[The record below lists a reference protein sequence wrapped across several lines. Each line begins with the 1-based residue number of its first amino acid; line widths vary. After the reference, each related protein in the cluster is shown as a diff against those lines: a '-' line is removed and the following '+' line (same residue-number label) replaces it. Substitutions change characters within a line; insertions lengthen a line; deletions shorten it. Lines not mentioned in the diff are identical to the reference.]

1 MHNSACIKNGLIFR
15 CYNSLSKPIV
25 LIRDQIIGE
34 QILSKFKLAGV
45 TALLLMLAACNG
57 ESTPASSSSDA
68 TTPTNS
74 TINTEENPMVTLK
87 TNLGDIEL
95 ELDTEKAPVSV
106 ANFLSYANDG
116 HYNGTIFHRVIP
128 GFMIQGGGFE
138 PGMTQKGTKAQIT
151 NEANNGLKND
161 TFTIAMARTPD
172 PHSATSQ
179 FFINVNDNAS
189 LNFSSETSQGW
200 GYAVFGKV
208 TNGEDIVRN
217 IEAVATGRS
226 GPHGDVPAE
235 DVVIESV
242 VVGE

>member
-1 MHNSACIKNGLIFR
+1 MLT
-15 CYNSLSKPIV
+15 
-25 LIRDQIIGE
+25 RDKTLGKRK
-34 QILSKFKLAGV
+34 LSKFKLA
-45 TALLLMLAACNG
+45 TAATLLLLLAACSG
-57 ESTPASSSSDA
+57 ESTPASSSNDA
-68 TTPTNS
+68 TTSTNS
-74 TINTEENPMVTLK
+74 TINTEKNPMVTLK

-95 ELDTEKAPVSV
+95 ELDAEKAPISV
-106 ANFLSYANDG
+106 ENFLSYANDG

-151 NEANNGLKND
+151 NEASNGLLND

-179 FFINVNDNAS
+179 FFINVNNNAS

-208 TNGEDIVRN
+208 TNGEDIVKS
-217 IEAVATGRS
+217 IEAVATGRA
-226 GPHGDVPAE
+226 GPHGDVPVE
-235 DVVIESV
+235 DIVIESV
-242 VVGE
+242 VVAE

>member
-1 MHNSACIKNGLIFR
+1 M
-15 CYNSLSKPIV
+15 
-25 LIRDQIIGE
+25 LIRNHLLGE
-34 QILSKFKLAGV
+34 QTLPQLKLASV
-45 TALLLMLAACNG
+45 TTLLFILAACSG
-57 ESTPASSSSDA
+57 ESTPAPSSTDTIIS
-68 TTPTNS
+68 TNA
-74 TINTEENPMVTLK
+74 TINTEKNPMVTLK
-87 TNLGDIEL
+87 TNLGDIQL
-95 ELDTEKAPVSV
+95 ELDAEKAPVSV
-106 ANFLSYANDG
+106 ANFLNYANDG

-151 NEANNGLKND
+151 NEANNGLQND

-179 FFINVNDNAS
+179 FFINVNNNAS

-208 TNGEDIVRN
+208 TNGEDIVKS

-226 GPHGDVPAE
+226 GPHGDVPVE
-235 DVVIESV
+235 DIIIASV